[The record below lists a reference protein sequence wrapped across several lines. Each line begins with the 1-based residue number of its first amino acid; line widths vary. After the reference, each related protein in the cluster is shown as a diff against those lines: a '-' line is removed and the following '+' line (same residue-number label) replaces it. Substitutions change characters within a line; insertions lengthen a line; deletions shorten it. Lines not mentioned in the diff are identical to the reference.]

1 MTNSLIILLE
11 LGLFSLLLLLAFRV
25 LSLNRS
31 EPLMSAMPAEA
42 HSSLNPLAN
51 PARERL
57 ARSQVDQVN
66 RSFSE
71 PGPGPAPYYPD
82 KCELIPQLH
91 ILASLQARDCKQKEL
106 ELETAH
112 PAVREYAV
120 CWLYG
125 ASCALGRPSKRNSE
139 ALAVLVSQ
147 FASRKI
153 GIRQSD
159 ALAVILT
166 LTRDSA
172 SLACFRSGIEGA
184 EFWKTHHYVPREKS
198 LFEAVTSNTFV

>member
-1 MTNSLIILLE
+1 MTSSLIILLE

-31 EPLMSAMPAEA
+31 EPLMPAIPAEGD
-42 HSSLNPLAN
+42 SSLDPLAN

-57 ARSQVDQVN
+57 ARSQAHQVN

-71 PGPGPAPYYPD
+71 PGPTPHYPN

-112 PAVREYAV
+112 LAVREYAV

-125 ASCALGRPSKRNSE
+125 ASCALSRPSRRNSE

-153 GIRQSD
+153 GIRQPD
-159 ALAVILT
+159 ALAVIST

-184 EFWKTHHYVPREKS
+184 EFWETHLYVPREKS